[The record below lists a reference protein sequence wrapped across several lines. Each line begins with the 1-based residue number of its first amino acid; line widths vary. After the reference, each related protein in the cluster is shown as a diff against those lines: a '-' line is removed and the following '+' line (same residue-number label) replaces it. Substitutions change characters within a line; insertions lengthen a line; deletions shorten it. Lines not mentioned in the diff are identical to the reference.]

1 MNIAMKNAAGLAVAL
16 SLCVC
21 AACVAHADPR
31 NCYWTGAACDG
42 LWSSEGNWN
51 PRVPLDM
58 DLVYFNNAGTC
69 RIDLSGVD
77 VSLTAVCVGGEG
89 VSGNN
94 VTFVGGRVAVVASSS
109 KIFPGNS
116 LTVEGGSFV
125 NNSTVYLYMD
135 GGLHVRAGGYFE
147 TIKLNVSTNSVF
159 ELDHSSATGRLSMDP
174 YATFRMTPGSEFKTQ
189 GGRPEAYDT
198 DVFDV
203 TGGRY
208 VVGSNTQANYFSNC
222 VKFPNQ
228 WGFADKLDEFVV
240 EYASG
245 GRMCVGK
252 LANSSLENISWV
264 NETVFKMEGG
274 AAGATVTNQLL
285 KAVPTPGLA
294 RSVEIAPGT
303 EAILQKDSDA
313 RVQFLARNLV
323 LGAGSTTVLQTF
335 STVLAS
341 YGSSSLDPTA
351 AIRICVDESSLNA
364 SYSGRTFPVLM
375 GAPDGQDISASM
387 FSIEPQLSAGSPWH
401 VACVGPFAYL
411 TDGTTPDATTSGC
424 WTGNGGDANWST
436 SGNWVGSAG
445 NAPTFA
451 GEKRTRVNVDED
463 NVNGKAFRFNTS
475 CAAPFIIES
484 DCGKVITVNRS
495 ATAVNNSS
503 SSIWSGSRYP
513 VVFRLPVTM
522 SAADSAG
529 TVFAVCSDG
538 GDNVTPSSV
547 ENATVGYVAF
557 MDSLNLGS
565 RTFSFCGEVM
575 IGGTATVGSLCFY
588 ERRINIITRAT
599 ALHVLRG
606 GSLTVGSQAHEIN
619 VPAAMFVEGGGTLT
633 FAGGAF
639 TYSTEENEHVV
650 DGLLDIQAPFSGSED
665 ISFTGTGVVN
675 VARAVAPSSGSS
687 VVRLSGGVTLKAAAW
702 ETDRISLQVP
712 VGETASIFVED
723 GATCSFGDLIA
734 VGRDAKLRKTG
745 PGPLNFSSPASVD
758 GAVEVQSGTIGVVG
772 ALKEATANGYV
783 DVLTAADIVGDIHV
797 PKGYA
802 MRIAKTPAG
811 LKVLRMRAKKGVVVV
826 VF

>member
-1 MNIAMKNAAGLAVAL
+1 MNIAMKGAARLAAAA

-21 AACVAHADPR
+21 AACAAHADPK
-31 NCYWTGAACDG
+31 NCHWTGAAGDG
-42 LWSSEGNWN
+42 LWNSDGNWN

-58 DLVYFNNAGTC
+58 DLVYFNDAGTC

-94 VTFVGGRVAVVASSS
+94 VTLVGGRVAVVSSSS
-109 KIFPGNS
+109 KIFTGNS
-116 LTVEGGSFV
+116 MTVEGGSFV
-125 NNSTVYLYMD
+125 NNSTVYLYTD

-147 TIKLNVSTNSVF
+147 TIKLNVSSNSVF

-174 YATFRMTPGSEFKTQ
+174 FATFRMTPGSEFKTQ

-252 LANSSLENISWV
+252 LANSDQENISWV
-264 NETVFKMEGG
+264 NETVFRMEGG
-274 AAGATVTNQLL
+274 AAGAPVTNQLL

-313 RVQFLARNLV
+313 SVQFLARNLV

-351 AIRICVDESSLNA
+351 AIRICVDESTLA
-364 SYSGRTFPVLM
+364 THSGRTFPVLM
-375 GAPDGQDISASM
+375 GAPGGQDISASM

-411 TDGTTPDATTSGC
+411 TDGTTADAPTSDH
-424 WTGNGGDANWST
+424 WTGCGGDANWST
-436 SGNWVGSAG
+436 SGNWSGTAG

-451 GEKRTRVNVDED
+451 GEKRTRVNVDVD
-463 NVNGKAFRFNTS
+463 GATGKAFRFDTS

-484 DCGKVITVNRS
+484 DCGKVITLNRS
-495 ATAVNNSS
+495 ATAVNTTS

-538 GDNVTPSSV
+538 GKSDDTPSR
-547 ENATVGYVAF
+547 NATVGYVAF

-575 IGGTATVGSLCFY
+575 IGGTATVGSLYFY
-588 ERRINIITRAT
+588 QRRINMTRAT

-650 DGLLDIQAPFSGSED
+650 DGLLDMQAPFSGSAD

-702 ETDRISLQVP
+702 ETDRISLEVP
-712 VGETASIFVED
+712 TGETASIFVED
-723 GATCSFGDLIA
+723 GTACSFGDLIA
-734 VGRDAKLRKTG
+734 VGRDAKLKKTG
-745 PGPLNFSSPASVD
+745 PGPLNFSSPASIA
-758 GAVEVQSGTIGVVG
+758 GSVEVQSGTIGVAG
-772 ALKEATANGYV
+772 ALKEVAAHGYV
-783 DVLTAADIVGDIHV
+783 DVLTAADITGDVHV
-797 PKGYA
+797 PEGYA
-802 MRIAKTPAG
+802 MRISKTPGG
-811 LKVLRMRAKKGVVVV
+811 LKVLRIREKKGFVLLVL
-826 VF
+826 